1 MNLPTGLIFLPV
13 SFRPAQRITALS
25 WAQRTSGVCAVG
37 YTT

>member
-1 MNLPTGLIFLPV
+1 MT
-13 SFRPAQRITALS
+13 SFFWVAHRLAAQRLAALS